1 MNIKDVKNPEL
12 PEEDLLVAMFSR
24 QRELMEKYH
33 KIEESNGLLLHPNI
47 PVEIECPL
55 GQHRL
60 KDFMWRITEEL
71 GEAMSSSSE
80 EHLKEELADALHFLI
95 ELCILSDITIEEI
108 HEFRNKFTTED
119 LIPDSPLYLKSQ
131 ISKPTEFCF
140 EIILCLTKAGN
151 TLKQR
156 PWKQTHQLT
165 DIPKYKFHMCE
176 AFCCFTT
183 LCKYYDIDSEELYML
198 YFRKNQVNQFRIK
211 SKY

>member
-1 MNIKDVKNPEL
+1 MNIKDVENPEL
-12 PEEDLLVAMFSR
+12 PEEDLLVVMFEY
-24 QRELMEKYH
+24 QKQLMEKYH
-33 KIEESNGLLLHPNI
+33 KIEAMNGLLIHEHI
-47 PVEIECPL
+47 PVKIESPS

-60 KDFMWRITEEL
+60 KDFMWRVTEEL

-80 EHLKEELADALHFLI
+80 EHLKEELADAFHFLI
-95 ELCILSDITIEEI
+95 ELCILSDITVEEI
-108 HEFRNKFTTED
+108 HEFRKKFTADD
-119 LIPDSPLYLKSQ
+119 LIPDLPLYMKSWV
-131 ISKPTEFCF
+131 SKPTELCF

-165 DIPKYKFHMCE
+165 DIPKYKFHICE

-183 LCKYYDIDSEELYML
+183 LCEYYDIDSNELYML
-198 YFRKNQVNQFRIK
+198 YFRKNKVNQFRIK